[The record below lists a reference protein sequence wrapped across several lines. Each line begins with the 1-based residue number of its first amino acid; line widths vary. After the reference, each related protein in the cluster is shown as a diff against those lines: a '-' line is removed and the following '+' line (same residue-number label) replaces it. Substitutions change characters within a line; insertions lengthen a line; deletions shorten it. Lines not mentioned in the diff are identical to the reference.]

1 MCHGGILIQ
10 LILWFSCRDG
20 ARQDR
25 IIMRMRVWR
34 RAGLGARGRGEG
46 GGPSLRSSRPR
57 VGGSRVATRVLAF
70 PEDDEGSA
78 SSSGKKRGFL
88 DLSFGAELLDF
99 LEAGPKMRK
108 WYGAPE
114 KGTDVLD
121 LSLKKE
127 IAPNTDDRK
136 SRPSDDRVA
145 RAADVNTPFSAFE

>member
-1 MCHGGILIQ
+1 MI
-10 LILWFSCRDG
+10 FSVSFLFSWRMGFPREEIPAG
-20 ARQDR
+20 AK
-25 IIMRMRVWR
+25 
-34 RAGLGARGRGEG
+34 GA
-46 GGPSLRSSRPR
+46 PSEVSSLSSSSSSSMLKTSP
-57 VGGSRVATRVLAF
+57 TL
-70 PEDDEGSA
+70 DDEKSCFDVSRA
-78 SSSGKKRGFL
+78 DF